1 MGKTTRMKMTGIV
14 CGLVGMLCLPVSALA
29 ELLSRIEVQRN
40 DGVGVIHIIL
50 TRPVVLTS
58 FFPEKQ
64 SYLLHI
70 YFNDV
75 AAAAGAQTYAPHGS
89 GRSSAST
96 QLVDEYMHPSP
107 TGVVPDFWVTFQ
119 AHGVNDS
126 ALEPSHLMVQF
137 KHEVKYKV
145 QQDRDNRG
153 FYIFV
158 LDESQPGSDETVP
171 AKKPPVPETKPSDEV
186 PTTSEPN

>member
-1 MGKTTRMKMTGIV
+1 MGNTIKMKTMRHV
-14 CGLVGMLCLPVSALA
+14 CGLMIALLLPVPAAA
-29 ELLSRIEVQRN
+29 ELLGRIEVKQES
-40 DGVGVIHIIL
+40 GVGVIHIIL

-58 FFPEKQ
+58 YFPPDQ

-75 AAAAGAQTYAPHGS
+75 ASGPAAQASTPRGS
-89 GRSSAST
+89 GHSMSAQPT
-96 QLVDEYMHPSP
+96 DEYMRAPP
-107 TGVVPDFWVTFQ
+107 TDLVPDFWVTFQ
-119 AHGVNDS
+119 AHGPNDS
-126 ALEPSHLMVQF
+126 ALDPSHLMIQF

-158 LDESQPGSDETVP
+158 FDGNMPLTPDSTPHKKSPGPATNPVDDKP
-171 AKKPPVPETKPSDEV
+171 AK
-186 PTTSEPN
+186 SEAN

>member
-1 MGKTTRMKMTGIV
+1 MGNTTRMKETRLV
-14 CGLVGMLCLPVSALA
+14 CGLLITLSLPVPAAA
-29 ELLSRIEVQRN
+29 ELLGRIEVKQES
-40 DGVGVIHIIL
+40 GVGVIHIIL

-58 FFPEKQ
+58 YFPPNQ

-75 AAAAGAQTYAPHGS
+75 ASSAGAQSSAPRGS
-89 GRSSAST
+89 GHSMSS
-96 QLVDEYMHPSP
+96 QPVDEYMRSP
-107 TGVVPDFWVTFQ
+107 PTDLVPDFWVTFQ
-119 AHGVNDS
+119 SHGPNDS
-126 ALEPSHLMVQF
+126 ALDPSHLMIQF

-158 LDESQPGSDETVP
+158 FDGNRPSTEDSTPSKKSPGPAANPTDDSP
-171 AKKPPVPETKPSDEV
+171 AKSD
-186 PTTSEPN
+186 PN